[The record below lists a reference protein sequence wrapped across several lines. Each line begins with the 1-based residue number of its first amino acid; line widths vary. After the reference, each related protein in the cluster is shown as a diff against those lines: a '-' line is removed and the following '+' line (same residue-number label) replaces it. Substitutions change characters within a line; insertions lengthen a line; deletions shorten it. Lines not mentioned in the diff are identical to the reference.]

1 MIWKACDRLNLPSC
15 IELHIF
21 PFRITNMRKIPPSY
35 RNFLCLLLPGVYL
48 TIVLLFDRM
57 EPFRTVAPPLLTIGL
72 LLFSLL
78 IGPSWMVF
86 WAIIYSST
94 ATAILLSPRI
104 YSFFSN
110 GLSSPEMSS
119 HKFRV
124 MGFVS
129 TAIFACVFS
138 WVLNRLR
145 SKQETLDHLLLQM
158 PMPVVV
164 SDIEGII
171 VLANDRARI
180 LLGLNGTERAKGLF
194 FDLHAPR
201 LHQGACIAEYLNI
214 FKTRCSKDKTLKLEI
229 AGKPAMVRL
238 EFLHTTPLKL
248 VTMIE
253 NVD

>member
-1 MIWKACDRLNLPSC
+1 
-15 IELHIF
+15 
-21 PFRITNMRKIPPSY
+21 MRKIPPSY

-78 IGPSWMVF
+78 IGPSWMGF

-124 MGFVS
+124 MGFIA
-129 TAIFACVFS
+129 TAIFACIFS
-138 WVLNRLR
+138 WTLNRLR
-145 SKQETLDHLLLQM
+145 SKQEVLEHLLLQM
-158 PMPVVV
+158 PMPVLL
-164 SDIEGII
+164 SDIEGVIL
-171 VLANDRARI
+171 LAN
-180 LLGLNGTERAKGLF
+180 ERACDMFGLAGKERDKGLF
-194 FDLHAPR
+194 FDLLAPK
-201 LHQGACIAEYLNI
+201 LHQGACIATYLNI
-214 FKTRCSKDKTLKLEI
+214 FKAGCTENETLKLEI
-229 AGKPAMVRL
+229 AGKPVIARL
-238 EFLHTTPLKL
+238 ELLHTTPLKL

-253 NVD
+253 KVD

>member
-1 MIWKACDRLNLPSC
+1 LPSC
-15 IELHIF
+15 LELITF
-21 PFRITNMRKIPPSY
+21 PFRITNMRKIPQPY
-35 RNFLCLLLPGVYL
+35 RTFLCLLLPGVYL
-48 TIVLLFDRM
+48 TLVILFDWM

-78 IGPSWMVF
+78 IGPACMVF
-86 WAIIYSST
+86 WAIIYSCT
-94 ATAILLSPRI
+94 ATAILLNPRI

-194 FDLHAPR
+194 FDLLAPR